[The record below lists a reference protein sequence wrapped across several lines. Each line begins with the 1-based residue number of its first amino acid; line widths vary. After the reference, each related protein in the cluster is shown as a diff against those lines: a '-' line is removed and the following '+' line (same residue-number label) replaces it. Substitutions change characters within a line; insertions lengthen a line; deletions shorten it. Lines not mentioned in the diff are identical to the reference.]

1 MAEAAVD
8 DNTTNRFFCHKCSIE
23 ITRVLEDYTCPT
35 CRGGFIE
42 ELDSANLSSDDPR
55 DEHSDEELEEFFSFI
70 QNEFGQFLFER
81 AGSRGNQDSRTS
93 DGESVEGDAHGRRY
107 RNGTSYFNLN
117 LRPSVLALIISLI
130 SSNRARQSTNS
141 FRNPFGRQEANINPT
156 TQTVEDFYSL
166 LGMEQFRDGN
176 GRYSNTI
183 EHTIQDFIVNLTGV
197 GWGPM
202 GPGGRGNEPVFFLGN
217 PGDYAWGREGL
228 DTIVSQLLNQMDG
241 SGPPPLDKEKI
252 MEIPVAV
259 IDQEQVDSNLQCSV
273 CWDDFKVGETVREL
287 ECEHFY
293 HESCIVPWLELHGT
307 CPICRKS
314 LVGDE
319 EEKTPVSST
328 NNSSRSNLA
337 AMINAVRNRASNIRS
352 TTGTGSS
359 SSSTSSSTST
369 GTAGGPIPVTAAPSH
384 HTSTSNSTN
393 PSSGRQPP
401 PPSSGDFH
409 MDFEYD

>member
-117 LRPSVLALIISLI
+117 LRP
-130 SSNRARQSTNS
+130 
-141 FRNPFGRQEANINPT
+141 
-156 TQTVEDFYSL
+156 
-166 LGMEQFRDGN
+166 RDGN